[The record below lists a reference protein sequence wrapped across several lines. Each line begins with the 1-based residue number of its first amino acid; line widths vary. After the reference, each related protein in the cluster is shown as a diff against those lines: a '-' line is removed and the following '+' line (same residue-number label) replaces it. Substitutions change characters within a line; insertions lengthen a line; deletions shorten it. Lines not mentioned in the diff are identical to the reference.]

1 MKFSAANT
9 TYMHVLR
16 ALMFLSE
23 STNDQINVTQQQK
36 PQFTYI
42 ALASHKE
49 LPENRMSFFPL
60 FLYCKPLITYHMT
73 IEILIKP
80 KVERGQR
87 ETECLI
93 LLIQERSPS
102 LVTI

>member
-1 MKFSAANT
+1 
-9 TYMHVLR
+9 
-16 ALMFLSE
+16 MFLSE
-23 STNDQINVTQQQK
+23 STNDQINVAQQQK
-36 PQFTYI
+36 PQLTYI

-49 LPENRMSFFPL
+49 LLENREQAEFFYTVSHL
-60 FLYCKPLITYHMT
+60 LLITT

-87 ETECLI
+87 ETEYLI